1 MKYRI
6 KIVASGIFLLLI
18 VGCSAKKDTSFSRG
32 YHSLATKYNVLY
44 NGDKAFKAGL
54 EQLNSNYEDDFSK
67 QLPVEPLKVERL
79 GLPGMS
85 ADLDNS
91 PKEFERAEEKAVKAV
106 QKHSMLI
113 AREERNKQ
121 IDDAY
126 LLLGKSRYYSKRFV
140 PALEAFNYVINN
152 YPTAELINETKIWQ
166 AKTHI
171 RLRNEEQAI
180 QNLNQLLKSSKLP
193 KNIVEDANTAMA
205 MAYVALNNPS
215 EALKYLKL
223 AAETSNNKEQTAR
236 NLFIIGQIE
245 NSNGS
250 KKESAEAFQQVVN
263 LSKAPYKYKIH
274 AKIEN
279 LKNGSNGDVNK
290 AKKEIEG
297 LIANTDNNIFLD
309 KLYFQLGDFEKTENP
324 EKAIDYYK
332 KSLENS
338 KGNNLQKEL
347 SYEAA
352 GNYYFDKAQF
362 ETAGLYYDSI
372 LNISSDE
379 NSKRIRKLKRKRSGL
394 NDFMFFD
401 NIAKTTDSIL
411 TLVEMTSDERTT
423 FFTEHI
429 EKLKEVDE
437 KSKEKVTSGSG
448 FFGAFG
454 KKKNENKSGK
464 WYFYNVQ
471 AIGFGEQEF
480 KKAWGTRPLE
490 DNWRLSDK
498 TQMNFQGA
506 NKVAENTLIVSDDKK
521 YDIDFY
527 LESIPTNV
535 DLIDSLRI
543 NRNEAFYELGVIYK
557 EQFVEQ
563 ELAKVNFEKLLKL
576 NSTLSLEVQA
586 KYHLYEIYAESK
598 DERAGELK
606 QDIITNFADSK
617 YAKII
622 QNPELYLQEIDE
634 NVVEKYY
641 ASVFNEYKM
650 EQFDSVILKSDEA
663 IGKYNG
669 QPIIP
674 KFELL
679 KAYAIGKKE
688 GKDAFLKALDNV
700 AMNYPNTEEGKKAEE
715 VIRIIKAKI

>member
-1 MKYRI
+1 LKHKI
-6 KIVASGIFLLLI
+6 KIVVSSIFLLLI
-18 VGCSAKKDTSFSRG
+18 VGCSAKKDGFLNRG
-32 YHSLATKYNVLY
+32 YHSIATKYNVLY
-44 NGDKAFKAGL
+44 NGNKAFEAGL

-79 GLPGMS
+79 GLPGMEG
-85 ADLDNS
+85 DVDNS
-91 PKEFERAEEKAVKAV
+91 PKEFERAEEKAVKAI

-113 AREERNKQ
+113 AREERNNQ

-152 YPTAELINETKIWQ
+152 YPTAELISETKIWQ
-166 AKTHI
+166 AKTYI

-180 QNLNQLLKSSKLP
+180 QNLNQLLKSLKLP
-193 KNIVEDANTAMA
+193 KSIVEDANTALA
-205 MAYVALNNPS
+205 MAYVALNDADN
-215 EALKYLKL
+215 ALKHLKL
-223 AAETSNNKEQTAR
+223 ATETSNNKEQTAR

-245 NSNGS
+245 NNKGAYNES
-250 KKESAEAFQQVVN
+250 KNAFDQVVN
-263 LSKAPYKYKIH
+263 LNKAPYKYKIH

-279 LKNGSNGDVNK
+279 LKNRAEGDTEK
-290 AKKEIEG
+290 TKREIES
-297 LIANTDNNIFLD
+297 LIADTDNKKFLD
-309 KLYFQLGDFEKTENP
+309 KLYFQLGDFEKIENTEN
-324 EKAIDYYK
+324 AINYYK
-332 KSLENS
+332 KSLEYS
-338 KGNNLQKEL
+338 QGNNLQKEL

-362 ETAGLYYDSI
+362 ETAGFYYDSV
-372 LNISSDE
+372 LNIASDE
-379 NSKRIRKLKRKRSGL
+379 NSKRIRKLNRKRNGL
-394 NDFMFFD
+394 NEFMHFD

-411 TLVEMTSDERTT
+411 SLVEMTSEERTT
-423 FFTEHI
+423 FFTEYI
-429 EKLKEVDE
+429 EKLKATEE
-437 KSKEKVTSGSG
+437 KSKEKVTTGNS

-454 KKKNENKSGK
+454 KKKNESKSGK

-471 AIGFGEQEF
+471 TMGFGEQEF
-480 KKAWGTRPLE
+480 KKVWGNRPLE
-490 DNWRLSDK
+490 DNWRLSDR
-498 TQMNFQGA
+498 TQMTFQGQ
-506 NKVAENTLIVSDDKK
+506 NKEAETVLNVSDEEK

-527 LESIPTNV
+527 LGSIPTNSSE
-535 DLIDSLRI
+535 IDSLRI
-543 NRNEAFYELGVIYK
+543 NRNEAFFELGVIYK
-557 EQFVEQ
+557 QQFDEQ
-563 ELAKVNFEKLLKL
+563 ELAKVIFEKLFKL
-576 NSTLSLEVQA
+576 NAIASMEVQA
-586 KYHLYEIYAESK
+586 KYHLYEIYLENNTEKAN
-598 DERAGELK
+598 DLK
-606 QDIITNFADSK
+606 QDIITNFSDSK

-622 QNPELYLQEIDE
+622 QNPELYLKEVDE

-641 ASVFNEYKM
+641 ATVFNEYKM
-650 EQFDSVILKSDEA
+650 EQFDSVIQKSNEA

-715 VIRIIKAKI
+715 VISIIKAKI

>member
-1 MKYRI
+1 M
-6 KIVASGIFLLLI
+6 
-18 VGCSAKKDTSFSRG
+18 VGCSAKKDAFLNRG
-32 YHSLATKYNVLY
+32 FHSMTTKYNVLY
-44 NGDKAFKAGL
+44 NGEKAYLAGL

-85 ADLDNS
+85 ADKDSS
-91 PKEFERAEEKAVKAV
+91 PKEFERAEEKAVKAI

-113 AREERNKQ
+113 ARQERNKQ

-152 YPTAELINETKIWQ
+152 YPTAGLINETKIWQ

-180 QNLNQLLKSSKLP
+180 QNLNQLLKGSKLP
-193 KNIVEDANTAMA
+193 NNIVEDANTALA
-205 MAYVALNNPS
+205 MAYVALDDVD
-215 EALKYLKL
+215 EALKYLKQ
-223 AAETSNNKEQTAR
+223 AVETSNNKEQTAR

-245 NSNGS
+245 NSNGAA
-250 KKESAEAFQQVVN
+250 KESVEAFQKVIN
-263 LSKAPYKYKIH
+263 LNKAPYKYKIH

-279 LKNGSNGDVNK
+279 SKS
-290 AKKEIEG
+290 KKEIES
-297 LIANTDNNIFLD
+297 LIANTDNKKFLD
-309 KLYFQLGDFEKTENP
+309 KLYYQLGELEKNENP
-324 EKAIDYYK
+324 ENAINFYK

-338 KGNNLQKEL
+338 QRNSLQKEL

-352 GNYYFDKAQF
+352 GNYYFNKAQF
-362 ETAGLYYDSI
+362 ETAGLYYDSV
-372 LNISSDE
+372 LNIASNE
-379 NSKRIRKLKRKRSGL
+379 NSKRIRTLKRKRNGL
-394 NDFMFFD
+394 NDFMLYD
-401 NIAKTTDSIL
+401 NVAKTTDSIL
-411 TLVEMTSDERTT
+411 SLVEMTTDDRVSY
-423 FFTEHI
+423 FTNYI
-429 EKLKEVDE
+429 EKLKEAEE
-437 KSKEKVTSGSG
+437 KLKEKVTTGSS

-454 KKKNENKSGK
+454 KKKNESKSGK

-471 AIGFGEQEF
+471 TIGFGEQEF
-480 KKAWGTRPLE
+480 KKTWGNRPLE

-498 TQMNFQGA
+498 TQLNFQ
-506 NKVAENTLIVSDDKK
+506 AETNIAQNTLNVSGDKK

-527 LESIPTNV
+527 LQSIPINATV
-535 DLIDSLRI
+535 IDSLKVD
-543 NRNEAFYELGVIYK
+543 RNEAYYELGVIYK
-557 EQFVEQ
+557 EQFDEQ
-563 ELAKVNFEKLLKL
+563 ELAKINFEKLLGF
-576 NSTLSLEVQA
+576 NPNANLEVQT
-586 KYHLYEIYAESK
+586 KYHLYEIYSENNTEKA
-598 DERAGELK
+598 AELK

-622 QNPELYLQEIDE
+622 QNPELYLKEVDE
-634 NVVEKYY
+634 NEVEKYY
-641 ASVFNEYKM
+641 ATVFNEYKM
-650 EQFDSVILKSDEA
+650 EQFDSVIQKSDEA

-700 AMNYPNTEEGKKAEE
+700 AMNYPNTEEGKKAVE
-715 VIRIIKAKI
+715 VISLIKAKI